1 MATEDKV
8 LLHVQRAHATCP
20 RPAEHPSL
28 SRQGQPV
35 SLCPT
40 PSYTGSRVSL
50 SPSLFIWQTRRHLA
64 AWSRISRCG
73 TAWNTD
79 AWVTARFTDWRP
91 QNAIDTKQDHGVGPT
106 GDYLA
111 LIILPRAIGRQKVA
125 VGDAVAPT
133 LPGLRSEVFKPCV
146 EDKDLAFC
154 LNDGECSIIETRA
167 GVHRHC

>member
-79 AWVTARFTDWRP
+79 AWV
-91 QNAIDTKQDHGVGPT
+91 VGP
-106 GDYLA
+106 LS
-111 LIILPRAIGRQKVA
+111 
-125 VGDAVAPT
+125 
-133 LPGLRSEVFKPCV
+133 GL
-146 EDKDLAFC
+146 
-154 LNDGECSIIETRA
+154 TRA
-167 GVHRHC
+167 SNHRVPLDTIRHAWPIQRFSNNQDIVRRSYDDASRYMSNDEYKMTLKS